1 MKDKIKILYY
11 KTRSVMMTFDD
22 VNNIINSISD
32 KSFLNTKLKERLKE
46 YSNTCLSDLFIFTDV
61 LYNLLEAGDE
71 IDLIFD
77 DLFSEADDEDI

>member
-1 MKDKIKILYY
+1 MKEKIKTLYD
-11 KTRSVMMTFDD
+11 KTRSAMMTFEE

-32 KSFLNTKLKERLKE
+32 KNFLNTKLKERLKE
-46 YSNTCLSDLFIFTDV
+46 YSNTCLSDLLIFTDV

-71 IDLIFD
+71 IDLIFN